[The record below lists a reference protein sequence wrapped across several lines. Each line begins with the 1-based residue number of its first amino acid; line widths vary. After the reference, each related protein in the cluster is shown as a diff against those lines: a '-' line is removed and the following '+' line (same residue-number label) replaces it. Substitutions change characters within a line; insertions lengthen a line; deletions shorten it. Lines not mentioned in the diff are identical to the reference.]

1 VQICLL
7 RGTLLCGSVLIRFL
21 FFCSEDARS
30 ARVADADYFPIE
42 IEASTEPLYY
52 EATNLTRI
60 SNLGCKR
67 QWYAGLNLKIV
78 DLLACMDAFFSD
90 QIQVHRMLKEIS
102 WRAGSM

>member
-1 VQICLL
+1 LL

-52 EATNLTRI
+52 EATNRPESVILVARG
-60 SNLGCKR
+60 NG
-67 QWYAGLNLKIV
+67 
-78 DLLACMDAFFSD
+78 
-90 QIQVHRMLKEIS
+90 MLV
-102 WRAGSM
+102 